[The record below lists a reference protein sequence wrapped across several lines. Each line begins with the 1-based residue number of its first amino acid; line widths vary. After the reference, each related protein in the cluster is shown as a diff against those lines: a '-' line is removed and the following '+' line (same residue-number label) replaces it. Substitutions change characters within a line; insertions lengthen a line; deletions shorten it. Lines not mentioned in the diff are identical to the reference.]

1 MGCTPVHPAGKIPAQ
16 ARMQYV
22 TVRGWSN
29 CIISQVQELYY
40 TEKVGSQSAKNKGVF
55 CSQGDGRPLPNTRPS
70 PPDAPTYNR
79 LYIRYRSYLRLLVP
93 GCGPYYFPIDL
104 SRHITRRKVCGQ
116 CRSFGNGHCL
126 SGRLSN
132 CVSSCGL
139 FGGGS
144 ADAYES
150 YEPLTALKR
159 RLWRLLKAGSP
170 LSLPPHCTK
179 ALARSEC

>member
-1 MGCTPVHPAGKIPAQ
+1 MMTIDTEGPLFRAGK
-16 ARMQYV
+16 
-22 TVRGWSN
+22 
-29 CIISQVQELYY
+29 
-40 TEKVGSQSAKNKGVF
+40 QSA
-55 CSQGDGRPLPNTRPS
+55 
-70 PPDAPTYNR
+70 AR
-79 LYIRYRSYLRLLVP
+79 LDKYRQNCRVSTSFLVLFYIRYRSYLRLLVP
-93 GCGPYYFPIDL
+93 GCSPYYFPIDL

>member
-1 MGCTPVHPAGKIPAQ
+1 MTIDTEVPLFRAGK
-16 ARMQYV
+16 
-22 TVRGWSN
+22 
-29 CIISQVQELYY
+29 
-40 TEKVGSQSAKNKGVF
+40 QSA
-55 CSQGDGRPLPNTRPS
+55 
-70 PPDAPTYNR
+70 AR
-79 LYIRYRSYLRLLVP
+79 LDKDKQNCRESTSFLVLFYIRYRSYLRLLVP

-139 FGGGS
+139 FGGGF
-144 ADAYES
+144 ADADES
-150 YEPLTALKR
+150 YKPLPALKR

-179 ALARSEC
+179 ALARSECSTTKGLHCLSRW